1 MPGFQRLFRDEH
13 IRRTTLPDGTRA
25 KVRKSEFYPNAVV
38 RDCHVDK
45 YVDEYFGAHYPAQM
59 VKGNDAGLPDAEG
72 LEVPTRGYQI
82 LFDSLDGKEMLGEMA
97 DGDPGLLDL
106 LLGVLFQHGP

>member
-1 MPGFQRLFRDEH
+1 M
-13 IRRTTLPDGTRA
+13 
-25 KVRKSEFYPNAVV
+25 RKGEVYLNSVV
-38 RDCHVDK
+38 RDCHVDP
-45 YVDEYFGAHYPAQM
+45 YIDEYFGVHYPAQM

-82 LFDSLDGKEMLGEMA
+82 LFHSLNGEEKLGKMA

-106 LLGVLFQHGP
+106 LLGVLLQHGP